1 MKVVYIT
8 SPQGV
13 KVTYSCSKCGLI
25 FNQRLIPN
33 GVFEEDPDIS
43 MLVPVK
49 CPCGERQLMS
59 MEGECNLTLH
69 PDDEGIGPQKV
80 SFVRYIPTSVEVS
93 FVNVPTAQEVAPDAK
108 I

>member
-8 SPQGV
+8 GAQGV
-13 KVTYSCSKCGLI
+13 KVTYSCSKCGII
-25 FNQRLIPN
+25 FNQRFVPVGI
-33 GVFEEDPDIS
+33 FEEEPDIS
-43 MLVPVK
+43 MIVPVK

-59 MEGECNLTLH
+59 MEGECELTLH
-69 PDDEGIGPQKV
+69 PDDDGIGPQKA

-93 FVNVPTAQEVAPDAK
+93 CVNVPTVQEVDPDAE